1 MPFNQILE
9 LAVVILANTACKML
23 KKKKKKGQ
31 NPVCFFLLLSDHTSF
46 TWSVLEQNGI
56 YCWKGH
62 KCTSQLW

>member
-23 KKKKKKGQ
+23 KKKKKGQ

-46 TWSVLEQNGI
+46 TWSVLGQNGI